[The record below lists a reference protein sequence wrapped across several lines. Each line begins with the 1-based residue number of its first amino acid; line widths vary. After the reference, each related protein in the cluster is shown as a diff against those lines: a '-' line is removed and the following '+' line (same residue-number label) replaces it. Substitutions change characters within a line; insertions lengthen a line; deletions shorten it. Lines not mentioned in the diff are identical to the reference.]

1 MQDLWRL
8 SATDIAALIRSKKVS
23 AKEAAHGRAGAARCG
38 QPHDQ
43 RRGRSSAGGG
53 AGAGRGRS
61 MRRSRAARRSVRW
74 RACRSPSRSISIS
87 RGSPPPT
94 ASRLQRDVIA
104 QSNSPVIDNLRKAG
118 AVILG
123 RTNCPAFS
131 YRWFTTNL
139 IHGDTK
145 NPRDPGITPGGSS
158 GGAGAAVAAGIGHIA
173 HGTDIAGSIRYPA
186 YACGVHGLRPTVG
199 RIAAFNA
206 ALPERTIGPQISAVS
221 GPLARTIGDL
231 RIALAAMSGKDVRDP
246 WWVPAPLEGPA
257 MPKRAALCLQPDGL
271 ETSAEVKAA
280 VADAGKRLERA
291 GWMVEEVATPPLR
304 EAADL
309 QTKLWLGDGYEAQ
322 LAAAEREGDPGALAC
337 LRGNRAKVFPFDAAA
352 FSKAL
357 TRRATLTREWLQF
370 FETYSVLLIPVSGEL
385 PFPDGLD
392 MRDEASFARVWRAQ
406 LTQIAI
412 PFMGLPA
419 LTVSTGLVGR
429 VPVGVQVV
437 SGRLPRGSLLARG
450 RGDRG
455 GRNAGR
461 ADRSR
466 PVVFE
471 AKEHDGWHQR
481 FHGKVA
487 CRRGRIPEAVRGS
500 GAPDRQHRERL
511 RVHAAIQRPRGA
523 APGTLPARLFGARIS
538 LQPVR
543 RPGTRRR
550 QGDRTVLRQQLCR
563 HLSDVRQDRRQR
575 RQCASAVSIFEERK
589 IRAARLVDQ
598 MEFHQIPGRSFGQ
611 GGGAACADRHA
622 GRSDKKE
629 IEALL

>member
-1 MQDLWRL
+1 VL
-8 SATDIAALIRSKKVS
+8 A
-23 AKEAAHGRAGAARCG
+23 EAAAIDAAIMRGEDPGPLAGV
-38 QPHDQ
+38 PVTVKVNIDQ
-43 RRGRSSAGGG
+43 KGFATTNGLK
-53 AGAGRGRS
+53 
-61 MRRSRAARRSVRW
+61 
-74 RACRSPSRSISIS
+74 
-87 RGSPPPT
+87 
-94 ASRLQRDVIA
+94 LQREVIA

-139 IHGDTK
+139 VHGDTK
-145 NPRDPGITPGGSS
+145 NPRDASITPGGSS

-231 RIALAAMSGKDVRDP
+231 RIALGAMSAKDVRDP
-246 WWVPAPLEGPA
+246 WWVPAPLEGPV

-280 VADAGKRLERA
+280 VTDAGKRLQRA
-291 GWMVEEVATPPLR
+291 GWVVEEIETTPPLR

-322 LAAAEREGDPGALAC
+322 LAAAEREGDPCALAC

-352 FSKAL
+352 FSQAL

-370 FETYSVLLIPVSGEL
+370 FESYSVLLMPVSGEL

-392 MRDEASFARVWRAQ
+392 MRDDASFARVWRAQ

-419 LTVSTGLVGR
+419 LTVSTGLVGK
-429 VPVGVQVV
+429 VPVGVQIV
-437 SGRLPRGSLLARG
+437 SGRYREDLCLW
-450 RGDRG
+450 
-455 GRNAGR
+455 AG
-461 ADRSR
+461 
-466 PVVFE
+466 E
-471 AKEHDGWHQR
+471 A
-481 FHGKVA
+481 
-487 CRRGRIPEAVRGS
+487 
-500 GAPDRQHRERL
+500 
-511 RVHAAIQRPRGA
+511 
-523 APGTLPARLFGARIS
+523 
-538 LQPVR
+538 
-543 RPGTRRR
+543 
-550 QGDRTVLRQQLCR
+550 
-563 HLSDVRQDRRQR
+563 
-575 RQCASAVSIFEERK
+575 
-589 IRAARLVDQ
+589 
-598 MEFHQIPGRSFGQ
+598 
-611 GGGAACADRHA
+611 
-622 GRSDKKE
+622 
-629 IEALL
+629 IEAGGTPPAPIDPIS